1 MAKQKLPTE
10 EELNKYNKLC
20 SLAFSRRVG
29 APINVKLDAFE
40 IHGHITKSKVFGANV
55 SIVSPDSVGTVEVP
69 SKVIIKEYIPSI
81 GTSEDN
87 DISDYEFRKERAIL
101 DQEVHINR
109 EGEIIR
115 VYPLLYSRDVPECE
129 REKIIIR
136 EYIPE
141 KNLEQIAEKQ
151 KKEGR
156 GIKWE
161 AIAGSPAISEAL
173 YSIVLFQVQSPSL
186 SSILKERNL
195 LKFGTPQEAKSYEIT
210 VGLPPTSALLK
221 KEAGA
226 EKGSGLA
233 GTKPAGA
240 LKIEHI
246 IGIADIKAD
255 AMLGKTLKA
264 RVKEIVG
271 TCVSLGMNVEGKPAK
286 VIMKELESGIYDSK
300 IKAKKI
306 TLTAEENSA
315 WESEKQAAIRQ
326 AEQLEKAVAAAA
338 AAAQAAATPA
348 EGAAPAEGA
357 VAKPE
362 GRKKAIS

>member
-1 MAKQKLPTE
+1 M
-10 EELNKYNKLC
+10 
-20 SLAFSRRVG
+20 
-29 APINVKLDAFE
+29 D
-40 IHGHITKSKVFGANV
+40 
-55 SIVSPDSVGTVEVP
+55 VP
-69 SKVIIKEYIPSI
+69 VKVIV
-81 GTSEDN
+81 TSE
-87 DISDYEFRKERAIL
+87 
-101 DQEVHINR
+101 
-109 EGEIIR
+109 
-115 VYPLLYSRDVPECE
+115 
-129 REKIIIR
+129 
-136 EYIPE
+136 
-141 KNLEQIAEKQ
+141 
-151 KKEGR
+151 
-156 GIKWE
+156 
-161 AIAGSPAISEAL
+161 
-173 YSIVLFQVQSPSL
+173 
-186 SSILKERNL
+186 
-195 LKFGTPQEAKSYEIT
+195 TKSYEIT

-246 IGIADIKAD
+246 IGIAETKAD

-338 AAAQAAATPA
+338 AAAQAAETPA

-357 VAKPE
+357 KADAPKKEEKPAKE
-362 GRKKAIS
+362 KK

>member
-1 MAKQKLPTE
+1 MAKEVINLLVKGGAATAGPPLGPALSGKGINIGQVVKDINDKT
-10 EELNKYNKLC
+10 KG
-20 SLAFSRRVG
+20 LAG
-29 APINVKLDAFE
+29 MD
-40 IHGHITKSKVFGANV
+40 
-55 SIVSPDSVGTVEVP
+55 VP
-69 SKVIIKEYIPSI
+69 VKVIVNS
-81 GTSEDN
+81 
-87 DISDYEFRKERAIL
+87 
-101 DQEVHINR
+101 
-109 EGEIIR
+109 
-115 VYPLLYSRDVPECE
+115 
-129 REKIIIR
+129 
-136 EYIPE
+136 
-141 KNLEQIAEKQ
+141 
-151 KKEGR
+151 
-156 GIKWE
+156 
-161 AIAGSPAISEAL
+161 
-173 YSIVLFQVQSPSL
+173 
-186 SSILKERNL
+186 
-195 LKFGTPQEAKSYEIT
+195 EAKSYEIT

-271 TCVSLGMNVEGKPAK
+271 TCVSLGMHVEGKPAK
-286 VIMKELESGIYDSK
+286 VVMKELESGVYDSK